1 MTSPGQEPR
10 GDGVTAVSELVDALL
25 ERLAGRGFDPR
36 LVGRSVIDTGPLAER
51 AREVARRL
59 NAVRAGRP
67 KEPVVLWTAPH
78 AAVTRRGPWIYVARA
93 FVDRLSDDALAFVM
107 GHEMA
112 HHDLGHLALTAV
124 AAARMGHSQRMELLA
139 DAHGLAL
146 AHRAGF
152 TPRAAL
158 ETFAPELWL
167 PEEERDAVW
176 PDPVERWLDRFR
188 HTHPPPE
195 QRQAALERLI
205 DRLERSVPAG
215 A

>member
-1 MTSPGQEPR
+1 MTAMA
-10 GDGVTAVSELVDALL
+10 DLVDALL
-25 ERLAGRGFDPR
+25 ERAAGRGFDPR
-36 LVGRSVIDTGPLAER
+36 LVGHSVIDTGPLADR
-51 AREVARRL
+51 ARAIARRL

-78 AAVTRRGPWIYVARA
+78 AAVTRRGPWIYVARS

-124 AAARMGHSQRMELLA
+124 AAARMGHSQRMERMA

-152 TPRAAL
+152 APRAAL
-158 ETFAPELWL
+158 EAFAPELWL
-167 PEEERDAVW
+167 PEEERPPRW
-176 PDPVERWLDRFR
+176 PEAVERWLDRFR

-195 QRQAALERLI
+195 QRRALLERLVETI
-205 DRLERSVPAG
+205 ERSVG
-215 A
+215 TVV